1 MELKNSINEAKQ
13 NLLGGFAN
21 RMEMTEERIIELD
34 RSVETGLRLFV
45 LDKLVL
51 DISCLRNS
59 QRC

>member
-13 NLLGGFAN
+13 NLLGDFAN

-34 RSVETGLRLFV
+34 RSVEIG
-45 LDKLVL
+45 
-51 DISCLRNS
+51 LRNS